1 MLATTGVPGRV
12 LDWRD
17 FLAAD
22 GAEEELSARPL
33 FLKVRGARETRRGT
47 YSSYTSENAEETP
60 GNVVV
65 V

>member
-22 GAEEELSARPL
+22 GAEEELSAHPL
-33 FLKVRGARETRRGT
+33 FPKVQGARGTRRGT

-60 GNVVV
+60 GIIMVV
-65 V
+65 